1 MKKDYKEWY
10 DGVSAGFAGHEKT
23 VNLLNKALTYSA
35 YVGYPLILA
44 WFWLTKRPPIYEM
57 AKLVVIPAVSFRLL
71 TAVRDKIDRPR
82 PYETHD
88 ITQIIKKDKK
98 GHSFPSRHCFSMAC
112 ISMVFMYVN
121 RGLGRLFVNS
131 MLRTDYMMIMGVTI
145 FLAILIVTM
154 NFLADVVYK
163 LLDPRIDLS

>member
-1 MKKDYKEWY
+1 MKKDYKEWH
-10 DGVSAGFAGHEKT
+10 DGVSGSFIGYEKT

-71 TAVRDKIDRPR
+71 TVVRDKIDRPR

-121 RGLGRLFVNS
+121 RGLGRLFVLFTVVLAA
-131 MLRTDYMMIMGVTI
+131 LRVIGGVHYPSDVAVGCAVGFLCGALIFIM
-145 FLAILIVTM
+145 
-154 NFLADVVYK
+154 
-163 LLDPRIDLS
+163 

>member
-1 MKKDYKEWY
+1 MKKDYKKWH
-10 DGVSAGFAGHEKT
+10 DSVSAGFVGKEKT
-23 VNLLNKALTYSA
+23 VNYLNNALTYSA

-44 WFWLTKRPPIYEM
+44 WFWLTKRPPICEM
-57 AKLVVIPAVSFRLL
+57 AKLVLIPAVSFRIL

-112 ISMVFMYVN
+112 VSMVFMYVN
-121 RGLGRLFVNS
+121 RGLGRLFVLFTAVLAA
-131 MLRTDYMMIMGVTI
+131 LRVIGGVHYPSDVAAGCAVGFLCGALIFIM
-145 FLAILIVTM
+145 
-154 NFLADVVYK
+154 
-163 LLDPRIDLS
+163 

>member
-1 MKKDYKEWY
+1 MKKDYKEWH
-10 DGVSAGFAGHEKT
+10 DGVSGRFTDHEKT
-23 VNLLNKALTYSA
+23 VNLLNKVLTYSA

-57 AKLVVIPAVSFRLL
+57 AKLVLIPAVSFRIL

-121 RGLGRLFVNS
+121 RGLGRLFILFTAVLAA
-131 MLRTDYMMIMGVTI
+131 LRVIGGVHYPSDVATGCAVGFLCGALI
-145 FLAILIVTM
+145 FIL
-154 NFLADVVYK
+154 
-163 LLDPRIDLS
+163 

>member
-1 MKKDYKEWY
+1 MTNDYKEWY

-35 YVGYPLILA
+35 YVGYPLVLA
-44 WFWLTKRPPIYEM
+44 WFWLTKKPPIYEM
-57 AKLVVIPAVSFRLL
+57 AKLIVIPAVSFRLL

-112 ISMVFMYVN
+112 VSMVFMYVN
-121 RGLGRLFVNS
+121 RGLGRLFVLFTVVLAA
-131 MLRTDYMMIMGVTI
+131 LRVIGGVHYPSDVAVGCAVGFLCGALIFIM
-145 FLAILIVTM
+145 
-154 NFLADVVYK
+154 
-163 LLDPRIDLS
+163 